1 MKKDIATIALIM
13 LLAGIMSISLY
24 STGQFWWDD
33 FASYILQ
40 ARAILDGRMVEFVAE
55 NGRAIAQS
63 TYPVGPAAYPWGF
76 PLMLAPIYALAG
88 LSITAFKLVNTVAFV
103 AFLAVFYAYARQ
115 RFNLLLSAALV
126 SVLAF
131 NPSLLK
137 AQDLIQA
144 DFAFLLATTASLFLL
159 DLQWR
164 TGRSPAW
171 QKILLG
177 VLIFWSFFLRTNG
190 ILLLGPL
197 VLVDFF
203 QWRTNPQPGFRLIS
217 LPYLTFLALFGLSLI
232 LFPGGQSSYFEH
244 YELFFSPARLF
255 ENFLFYLTLPGWL
268 FNGLPLST
276 LFFALTGLACLWGIS
291 QKARAEMPTL
301 AFSLLTMAIFI
312 TWPERQGLR
321 FIYPILPF
329 YMVFAAHGLTDIVN
343 RIRLKYRPSTAP
355 PHLPRT
361 QCGRTGSSGFD
372 TATPVKPAAQGL
384 PTTGNWLLD
393 TEHWILPSALLGT
406 LALLSLVVS
415 FQRADWKLFSREE
428 INGPF
433 DPVSAEMFAYVREQ
447 TAANSTIIFFKP
459 RLMKLMTGRY
469 SFLIEDCA
477 RINEGDIIV
486 IHEKQERNGQIDP
499 GEIKTCNPNV
509 ELQVAF
515 KNQRFTIYQIN
526 NKP

>member
-171 QKILLG
+171 QKIVLG

-197 VLVDFF
+197 ALVDFF
-203 QWRTNPQPGFRLIS
+203 QWRSNPQPGFRLIS
-217 LPYLTFLALFGLSLI
+217 LPYLAFLALFGLSLI

-291 QKARAEMPTL
+291 QKARAELPAL

-355 PHLPRT
+355 P
-361 QCGRTGSSGFD
+361 RTGGS
-372 TATPVKPAAQGL
+372 AQG
-384 PTTGNWLLD
+384 WILD

-406 LALLSLVVS
+406 LALISLLTT
-415 FQRADWKLFSREE
+415 FQQANWQLFSREE

-433 DPVSAEMFAYVREQ
+433 DPVSAEMFAYVREK
-447 TAANSTIIFFKP
+447 TAADSTIIFFKP

-469 SFLIEDCA
+469 SILIEDCA
-477 RINEGDIIV
+477 RINEGDYVV
-486 IHEKQERNGQIDP
+486 IHEKQERNGQIHPD
-499 GEIKTCNPNV
+499 EIKTCNPNV
-509 ELQVAF
+509 ALQIAF

-526 NKP
+526 KP

>member
-13 LLAGIMSISLY
+13 LIAGIMSISLF

-40 ARAILDGRMVEFVAE
+40 ARAILDGRMAEFVAE

-115 RFNLLLSAALV
+115 RFNLPLSAALV

-159 DLQWR
+159 DIQWR
-164 TGRSPAW
+164 TGRSLAW
-171 QKILLG
+171 QKIALG
-177 VLIFWSFFLRTNG
+177 ILIFGSFFLRTNG

-197 VLVDFF
+197 ALVDFL
-203 QWRTNPQPGFRLIS
+203 QRRSNPQPGFRLIS

-255 ENFLFYLTLPGWL
+255 DNFLFYLTLPGWL

-276 LFFALTGLACLWGIS
+276 LFLALTGLACLWGIS
-291 QKARAEMPTL
+291 QKARAEMPALT
-301 AFSLLTMAIFI
+301 FSLLTMAIFI

-329 YMVFAAHGLTDIVN
+329 FLIFAAHGLQDLFH
-343 RIRLKYRPSTAP
+343 RIRPRKTEHRPSTS
-355 PHLPRT
+355 LR
-361 QCGRTGSSGFD
+361 S
-372 TATPVKPAAQGL
+372 AQGL
-384 PTTGNWLLD
+384 PTENWILD
-393 TEHWILPSALLGT
+393 TEHQILPTALLGT

-415 FQRADWKLFSREE
+415 FQRAGGRLFSREE

-433 DPVSAEMFAYVREQ
+433 DPVSAEMFVYVREQ
-447 TAANSTIIFFKP
+447 TAADSTIIFFKP
-459 RLMKLMTGRY
+459 RLMKLLTDRY
-469 SFLIEDCA
+469 TILIEDCA
-477 RINEGDIIV
+477 RIGEGDFIV
-486 IHEKQERNGQIDP
+486 MHEKQERNGQIDP

-509 ELQVAF
+509 ELQIAF
-515 KNQRFTIYQIN
+515 KNQRFTIYQV

>member
-1 MKKDIATIALIM
+1 MKKNIATIALIM

-40 ARAILDGRMVEFVAE
+40 ARAILDGRMAEFVAE

-159 DLQWR
+159 DIQWR

-203 QWRTNPQPGFRLIS
+203 QWRTNPQPGFRVIS
-217 LPYLTFLALFGLSLI
+217 LPYLTFLTLFGLSLI

-255 ENFLFYLTLPGWL
+255 DNFLFYLTLPGWL
-268 FNGLPLST
+268 FDGLPLAT
-276 LFFALTGLACLWGIS
+276 IFFALTGLACLWGIS
-291 QKARAEMPTL
+291 QKARAEMPAL

-329 YMVFAAHGLTDIVN
+329 YMVFAAHGLTDLVN
-343 RIRLKYRPSTAP
+343 RIRLKCRPSTAP
-355 PHLPRT
+355 PGT
-361 QCGRTGSSGFD
+361 DGAGFD
-372 TATPVKPAAQGL
+372 TATPVNPADQGL
-384 PTTGNWLLD
+384 PTGNWKLD
-393 TEHWILPSALLGT
+393 TEHWLLPSALLGT
-406 LALLSLVVS
+406 LALISLLIT

-433 DPVSAEMFAYVREQ
+433 DSVSAEMFAYVREQ
-447 TAANSTIIFFKP
+447 TAADSTVIFFKP
-459 RLMKLMTGRY
+459 RLMKLMTDRY
-469 SFLIEDCA
+469 SILIEDCA
-477 RINEGDIIV
+477 RIGEGDFIV
-486 IHEKQERNGQIDP
+486 MHEKQERNGQIHPD
-499 GEIKTCNPNV
+499 EIKTCNPNV
-509 ELQVAF
+509 ELQIVF
-515 KNQRFTIYQIN
+515 KNQRFRIYQVN

>member
-1 MKKDIATIALIM
+1 MLTKKINLLSNKINKDFLMIFIITLIASL
-13 LLAGIMSISLY
+13 MSISLY

-40 ARAILDGRMVEFVAE
+40 ARAILDGRMAEFVAE

-103 AFLAVFYAYARQ
+103 AFLVVFYAYTRQ
-115 RFNLLLSAALV
+115 RFNLPLSAALV

-171 QKILLG
+171 QKIVLG
-177 VLIFWSFFLRTNG
+177 ILIFGSFFLRTNG

-203 QWRTNPQPGFRLIS
+203 QWRTNPQPGYRLIS

-276 LFFALTGLACLWGIS
+276 LFFALTGLACLWGIF
-291 QKARAEMPTL
+291 QKARAELPAL

-329 YMVFAAHGLTDIVN
+329 YMVFAAHGLQN
-343 RIRLKYRPSTAP
+343 LFHRIRPQKTEHRPSTS
-355 PHLPRT
+355 LR
-361 QCGRTGSSGFD
+361 S
-372 TATPVKPAAQGL
+372 AQGL
-384 PTTGNWLLD
+384 PTTGNWILD
-393 TEHWILPSALLGT
+393 TEHWILPTALLGT

-415 FQRADWKLFSREE
+415 FQRADWKLFNREE

-447 TAANSTIIFFKP
+447 TAADSTIIFFKP

-469 SFLIEDCA
+469 SILVEDCA
-477 RINEGDIIV
+477 RINEGDTIV
-486 IHEKQERNGQIDP
+486 MHEKQERNGQIHPD
-499 GEIKTCNPNV
+499 EIKTCNPNV

-515 KNQRFTIYQIN
+515 KNQRFTIYQV